1 MLCDICH
8 KSEGVIFVESMTPYG
23 PRKITLCNECALA
36 RGLNPPM
43 PSNPKLLAG
52 IFKEIDEI
60 NAKNNPEEKKLCPV
74 CSRSLAFIKRTGT
87 AGCPECYSVFK
98 EQIKQ
103 NMKEHGFLEKYTGS
117 MPKRLAGFRNSLT
130 DRSDLQK
137 KLDEAIASENY
148 EKAAFYRDCIRC
160 LEKGFVAN
168 GNGSDSEED
177 FSEGKNEQ

>member
-60 NAKNNPEEKKLCPV
+60 NAKNNPEEKKL
-74 CSRSLAFIKRTGT
+74 SSL
-87 AGCPECYSVFK
+87 FK
-98 EQIKQ
+98 KPCI
-103 NMKEHGFLEKYTGS
+103 Y
-117 MPKRLAGFRNSLT
+117 
-130 DRSDLQK
+130 K
-137 KLDEAIASENY
+137 K
-148 EKAAFYRDCIRC
+148 
-160 LEKGFVAN
+160 N
-168 GNGSDSEED
+168 GNRRLP
-177 FSEGKNEQ
+177 